1 MYKFQTGFRRC
12 LCALLC
18 LMLTGAALA
27 EPLPDGTTT
36 FAEQAGETPTPT
48 PTQTPTPA
56 ADPTPTP
63 APSQTPG
70 ELPTPTAAPSES
82 PTPTA
87 APSESPTPTAAPS
100 ESPTP
105 TAAPS
110 ESPTPT
116 AAPSES
122 PTPTAAPSESPTPTA
137 TPSQTPAPSAWD
149 ESLCDHTT
157 ENCEQAP
164 ECTVPGCKHIGVN
177 ELGEVVALCDLGQWL
192 FDAADRAAASAMLM
206 RASSA
211 RTEVALENGENI
223 LYRSGSYT
231 LTGGGENASLYV
243 RQGLAISLWFS
254 DARLLTLNLNS
265 GVAATLG
272 FSGVNTLSTL
282 AASAAHVV
290 IDGTGSL
297 SVQNNLNCASLTVY
311 SGNVSLP
318 SGATSTNGYQPY
330 RFSAAGARRVTLEG
344 QSYGELCADAQGNVC
359 VWLPAP
365 QSGLT
370 YRAALNGDSLDIT
383 ALSPAPAPDDQ
394 VDLSESA
401 VFQAQPNKSYTLVA
415 SSPDSQDRVI
425 NGAAGASFT
434 LAGIGTASSAPTFQG
449 NGGTLYLSGD
459 NHILALS
466 APYALSGS
474 GRLYIQSLT
483 ASDLTAHGA
492 LTVCVQT
499 GSPPASW
506 IEVQVTGGEM
516 SPDITASFG
525 GSDWPALYLT
535 GQPQKLY
542 APLPA
547 PETGMRYEGVIEGGR
562 VTLSAVPV
570 QAETLV
576 VPPEGLTLGS
586 GDFRLAGA
594 SEGSLTFS
602 DGCNATLTLSGFEGN
617 GGLNVGANANLH
629 LVLESANRLGAIAL
643 GEGAT
648 LTVSGPGALSAQSVA
663 GGSVSIGETVN
674 LGLASGALPG
684 SLTPTR
690 IRVTGDNDQPL
701 ASAGIQLR
709 LGTADPFDV
718 TTDANGLVTL
728 WRDTALDGA
737 SVVVLYGKETY
748 AGVAVSGEVSPG
760 ALPTLQSVAVSDK
773 GEVSLSA
780 QGAGTLALMYRVSK
794 QREELPDTWVD
805 GASLLYLTGGKG
817 QIPNLQPGDVVT
829 YRAVAAAQTG
839 VSLNA
844 LTADAFAFGDRG
856 SVTIASKRVRFALD
870 TQYKT
875 FNREPFVLRASLLPA
890 GSTVAY
896 YDGNQA
902 LKDGPCLP
910 GEYTAVVTVPEG
922 DLTYLPGESRVTLVV
937 KPIVVTIY
945 PDENMKQKDD
955 PDPELTFTYDE
966 SVMLEGD
973 EVTGVLTREPGEA
986 YGNYAYLLDRLVVPE
1001 GYELV
1006 LDPMSPLFFID
1017 WNIHHYLP
1025 YDPFARIDPIYD
1037 ELLFSDGKTLRTQI
1051 RTNELL
1057 KVGDVYYGRPVTDLI
1072 DGKER
1077 PVTPSL
1083 RLRGGYDSALL
1094 ILNAEAEFA
1103 KDGGYET
1110 DLDGNRVYRGRRL
1123 TLTYS
1128 MMANLRDQRIDYVA
1142 FGLNGVCVLVRLED
1156 LQQGENL
1163 ARLMEENGVRRLGTV
1178 FHIDLEP
1185 VDALADN
1192 EASAADALR
1201 LGEKLM
1207 RVSVCL
1213 QNGDTRLDIS
1223 STLSDALVLFDATSL
1238 LGQAQTVSVSD
1249 QSETVNGRV
1258 VVNPADEQAQLEA
1271 AAIAGAKGETATTQE
1286 LTEVAQDLLSRR
1298 IEQTG
1303 ATLAYYG
1310 PERTLLLCDAVTPY
1324 TESEQSV
1331 VPYTALMRTSPYL
1344 CAPFAVN
1351 GLYGLTEP

>member
-1 MYKFQTGFRRC
+1 M
-12 LCALLC
+12 
-18 LMLTGAALA
+18 
-27 EPLPDGTTT
+27 
-36 FAEQAGETPTPT
+36 
-48 PTQTPTPA
+48 
-56 ADPTPTP
+56 
-63 APSQTPG
+63 
-70 ELPTPTAAPSES
+70 
-82 PTPTA
+82 
-87 APSESPTPTAAPS
+87 
-100 ESPTP
+100 
-105 TAAPS
+105 
-110 ESPTPT
+110 
-116 AAPSES
+116 
-122 PTPTAAPSESPTPTA
+122 
-137 TPSQTPAPSAWD
+137 
-149 ESLCDHTT
+149 
-157 ENCEQAP
+157 
-164 ECTVPGCKHIGVN
+164 
-177 ELGEVVALCDLGQWL
+177 VALCDLGQWL

-330 RFSAAGARRVTLEG
+330 RFSAAGARAGDPGRTVLRRVVRRRAG
-344 QSYGELCADAQGNVC
+344 QRVRMAS
-359 VWLPAP
+359 
-365 QSGLT
+365 
-370 YRAALNGDSLDIT
+370 RAAIRADVPRGPQRRQPGHHRPVPR
-383 ALSPAPAPDDQ
+383 ARAGRP

-401 VFQAQPNKSYTLVA
+401 VFQAQPNKSYTVVA
-415 SSPDSQDRVI
+415 ASPNSQDRVI

-434 LAGIGTASSAPTFQG
+434 LAGIGTAASAPTFQG

-499 GSPPASW
+499 GSLPASW

-516 SPDITASFG
+516 SPEITASFG

-562 VTLSAVPV
+562 VTLSAVPI

-737 SVVVLYGKETY
+737 SVVVLHGKETY

-760 ALPTLQSVAVSDK
+760 ALPALQSVAVSDK

-794 QREELPDTWVD
+794 QREELPDTWAD

-1192 EASAADALR
+1192 EASAAGCAAPGR
-1201 LGEKLM
+1201 KAHARK
-1207 RVSVCL
+1207 RVPAKRRHAPGYL
-1213 QNGDTRLDIS
+1213 QH
-1223 STLSDALVLFDATSL
+1223 
-1238 LGQAQTVSVSD
+1238 AQ
-1249 QSETVNGRV
+1249 RR
-1258 VVNPADEQAQLEA
+1258 
-1271 AAIAGAKGETATTQE
+1271 AGA
-1286 LTEVAQDLLSRR
+1286 L
-1298 IEQTG
+1298 
-1303 ATLAYYG
+1303 
-1310 PERTLLLCDAVTPY
+1310 
-1324 TESEQSV
+1324 
-1331 VPYTALMRTSPYL
+1331 
-1344 CAPFAVN
+1344 
-1351 GLYGLTEP
+1351 